1 MFLFLLAFGIAESIT
16 PVEVVLEHYTYTLH
30 HVRLAERIFVHR
42 MGVTLYAQHAV
53 RGNDIFDIQIAEHGT
68 VVQVVVAV
76 AHVAVDQQSVD
87 RLDRDLCLI
96 LLLRIGA
103 LAIGSEIDT
112 ERNDVRQFAQP

>member
-1 MFLFLLAFGIAESIT
+1 M
-16 PVEVVLEHYTYTLH
+16 LEHYTYTLH

-42 MGVTLYAQHAV
+42 MGVTLYAQHTV
-53 RGNDIFDIQIAEHGT
+53 RRNDIFDIQIAEHGT

-76 AHVAVDQQSVD
+76 AHIAVDEQSVD

-96 LLLRIGA
+96 LLLRISA

-112 ERNDVRQFAQP
+112 ESYYVRQFAQP